1 MRITK
6 MKQIINFTILLSLL
20 FNNSLGNAQTESTT
34 GFIPN
39 GYVLFEEYSADV
51 NEDGL
56 EDCILIIKNSKEE
69 NIIENRFGDV
79 VDRNRRGIIVLLGTE
94 NGYESILKN
103 LDCFSSE
110 NEDGGVYYP
119 PELSIDIYNNIL
131 KIHYGHGRYGN
142 WEYIFRYD
150 ESDFKLIGYESSEN
164 RGPIVNYKTSI
175 NFLTKKKQVL
185 ENENM
190 NSQDKEEVFKET
202 WEKIKIENLIKL
214 SEIQDFDEIDM
225 NKY

>member
-1 MRITK
+1 
-6 MKQIINFTILLSLL
+6 MKQNINFLILLTLL
-20 FNNSLGNAQTESTT
+20 LNNSLGNAQTESTT

-119 PELSIDIYNNIL
+119 PELSIDLHNNIL

-185 ENENM
+185 ENGNM

>member
-1 MRITK
+1 MN
-6 MKQIINFTILLSLL
+6 QNFNFLILLSFL
-20 FNNSLGNAQTESTT
+20 FYNSPGNAQTESTA

-39 GYVLFEEYSADV
+39 GYVLLEEHSGDV
-51 NEDGL
+51 NKDGL
-56 EDCILIIKNSKEE
+56 EDCILIIKNTKEE
-69 NIIENRFGDV
+69 NIVENRFGDI
-79 VDRNRRGIIVLLGTE
+79 VDRNRRGIIVLLNTE
-94 NGYESILKN
+94 NGYEPILKN

-119 PELSIDIYNNIL
+119 PELSIEIHTNIL
-131 KIHYGHGRYGN
+131 KIHYAHGRYGN
-142 WEYIFRYD
+142 WEYIFRYGK
-150 ESDFKLIGYESSEN
+150 SDYRLIGYESSEN

-190 NSQDKEEVFKET
+190 NSQDEVGIFKET

-214 SEIQDFDEIDM
+214 SEIQDFDNIDM
-225 NKY
+225 TKY